1 MLSVTQRIKTVSQP
15 QKGYVPKEL
24 FSFEKYED
32 YRQIKPI
39 KTALVSI
46 QGLAVDYLS
55 RFIISGDKIKSFDI
69 PLNQIITDEKI

>member
-69 PLNQIITDEKI
+69 PLKGAKIVDET